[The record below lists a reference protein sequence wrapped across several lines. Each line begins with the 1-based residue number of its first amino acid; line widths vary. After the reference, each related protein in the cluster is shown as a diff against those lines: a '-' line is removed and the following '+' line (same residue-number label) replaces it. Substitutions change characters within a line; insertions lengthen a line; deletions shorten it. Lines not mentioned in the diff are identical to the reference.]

1 VNKPSTITNRKK
13 KKQTA
18 DRWNRIERGCRM
30 VASRRRAP
38 TAQTELEFVQIIPQR
53 PQKGTKFA
61 NYVLEFCHE
70 LLFLYSEPTSASRN
84 IRFMFANGQSKR
96 MTDAPK
102 KLLCIEDDRE
112 TATLIAEELV
122 ERGFEVNLAYDGR
135 EGLAAVLQKKPD
147 LVLCDISMPALSGF
161 EVLERLTALAPSF
174 GDIPFIFLTALSDR
188 DNELKGRQLGADD
201 YVTKPIDFD
210 MLSMIVNARLAGV
223 ARTEVWAKLV
233 ELHEREVE
241 TLTWVARGK
250 TSAEIAQIL
259 GLTKRTVDF
268 HLDNARVKLGAT
280 TRTQAAIKAATGRLI
295 EI

>member
-1 VNKPSTITNRKK
+1 
-13 KKQTA
+13 
-18 DRWNRIERGCRM
+18 
-30 VASRRRAP
+30 
-38 TAQTELEFVQIIPQR
+38 
-53 PQKGTKFA
+53 
-61 NYVLEFCHE
+61 
-70 LLFLYSEPTSASRN
+70 
-84 IRFMFANGQSKR
+84 MFANGQSKR